1 LRTALRIQ
9 PKRNSKPRLHGRE
22 PRYAGEWVTLGGERL
37 SENVDQKNDSTN
49 DKVNTQEKADKEK
62 GDKGKPKFDWVTER
76 SSCSLPKVFAELRAQ
91 VEQDVKTRNGLRPN
105 NSPYEF
111 SVAVKG
117 EDFTVIVT
125 AKDLQRSV
133 TFNLAEHAIVVRGDK
148 GEEEMF
154 HVTVTFSDDGKCKL
168 YVNEQERDFW
178 QVRRMALEALM
189 FQ

>member
-1 LRTALRIQ
+1 
-9 PKRNSKPRLHGRE
+9 
-22 PRYAGEWVTLGGERL
+22 VTFGGERL
-37 SENVDQKNDSTN
+37 SENVDQKNDGTN
-49 DKVNTQEKADKEK
+49 DNGNTQEKADKEK

-91 VEQDVKTRNGLRPN
+91 VEQDVKTRNGLRPK

-117 EDFTVIVT
+117 EDLAVILT

-133 TFNLAEHAIVVRGDK
+133 TFNLAEHAIVVRDDK
-148 GEEEMF
+148 GEELF

-178 QVRRMALEALM
+178 QVRRMALEGLM